1 MENGWFLPGEK
12 WMETR
17 WNMLKFKRDF
27 VREYDIDPESS
38 PHNRPAS
45 CKNWHGPWYSSYI
58 YMVVPTIYIKPIHP
72 SQSRIKHIHTQKKA
86 TSRKLTSSHSQCLS
100 RFWMSSS
107 GLGSTPWVSINPNLV
122 QILKLMAT
130 QSPIPSKI
138 GSRFRW
144 SSSNR
149 SVQFPDLPGQ
159 FLMSW
164 RSTPDYSHDCF

>member
-1 MENGWFLPGEK
+1 MSMFFWKIWKILGENGWKLDRRPKIPVMENGWFLPVEK

-58 YMVVPTIYIKPIHP
+58 YIYMVVPTIYIKPIHP
-72 SQSRIKHIHTQKKA
+72 SQSRIKHIHTQKK
-86 TSRKLTSSHSQCLS
+86 SSKQEAHIFTFTLCLS

-107 GLGSTPWVSINPNLV
+107 GLGSTPSEFQSIQTWFRFYGYQWWL
-122 QILKLMAT
+122 LMM
-130 QSPIPSKI
+130 IY
-138 GSRFRW
+138 G
-144 SSSNR
+144 
-149 SVQFPDLPGQ
+149 
-159 FLMSW
+159 
-164 RSTPDYSHDCF
+164 